1 MFTKK
6 DSEADDIRKVES
18 EAIASIIDK
27 DMVITGEI
35 SFQGKTKI
43 NGSVTGNI
51 SGEHLIVSTGGTIT
65 GDIKVA
71 SFTCF
76 GTLRGNVEAGIVIAR
91 KECVIRGKITA
102 GSLTV
107 EPGAVLD
114 GEIKA
119 AINKGMIAPAKP
131 NAASQPPLPEKPA
144 RVEKEEK

>member
-6 DSEADDIRKVES
+6 DTNVDDIRKVES

-27 DMVITGEI
+27 NMVITGEI

-43 NGSVTGNI
+43 DGTVTGNI
-51 SGEHLIVSTGGTIT
+51 RGEHLIVSASGKVT
-65 GDIKVA
+65 GDIKAV
-71 SFTCF
+71 SFSCF

-91 KECVIRGKITA
+91 KECTIHGKIIA

-119 AINKGMIAPAKP
+119 AMNKSMTVPE
-131 NAASQPPLPEKPA
+131 NADALSSPVPEEA
-144 RVEKEEK
+144 V

>member
-6 DSEADDIRKVES
+6 DTDTDDIRKAES

-27 DMVITGEI
+27 NMVITGEI
-35 SFQGKTKI
+35 TFQGKTKI
-43 NGSVTGNI
+43 DGVVTGNI
-51 SGEHLIVSTGGTIT
+51 TGEHLIVSAGGKIT

-71 SFTCF
+71 SFSCF
-76 GTLRGNVEAGIVIAR
+76 GAMRGNIEAGIVIAR
-91 KECVIRGKITA
+91 KECVIHGKIIA

-119 AINKGMIAPAKP
+119 AMNKGMIASA
-131 NAASQPPLPEKPA
+131 NSHTASQPPRPEETA
-144 RVEKEEK
+144 RPGGKEK

>member
-6 DSEADDIRKVES
+6 DTDMDDMRKAES
-18 EAIASIIDK
+18 EAVASVIDK
-27 DMVITGEI
+27 SMVVTGEI

-43 NGSVTGNI
+43 DGTITGNI
-51 SGEHLIVSTGGTIT
+51 NGEHLIVSSSGTIT
-65 GDIKVA
+65 GDVKVA
-71 SFTCF
+71 SFSCF

-91 KECVIRGKITA
+91 KECSIHGKILA

-119 AINKGMIAPAKP
+119 ALSKARPTPHKSDAAGVSFTPVETAPAGKK
-131 NAASQPPLPEKPA
+131 Q
-144 RVEKEEK
+144 

>member
-6 DSEADDIRKVES
+6 DTDTDDMRKAES
-18 EAIASIIDK
+18 EAVASIIDK
-27 DMVITGEI
+27 TMVITGEI

-43 NGSVTGNI
+43 DGTLTGNI
-51 SGEHLIVSTGGTIT
+51 SGEHLILSPSGKIT

-76 GTLRGNVEAGIVIAR
+76 GALRGNVDAGIVIAR
-91 KECVIRGKITA
+91 KGCVIHGKIVA

-119 AINKGMIAPAKP
+119 ALSKGRLAPETDPARLPSTPKETAPAG
-131 NAASQPPLPEKPA
+131 EK
-144 RVEKEEK
+144 K

>member
-6 DSEADDIRKVES
+6 DTDADDIRKAES

-27 DMVITGEI
+27 NMVITGEI

-43 NGSVTGNI
+43 DGVVTGNI
-51 SGEHLIVSTGGTIT
+51 SGEHLIVSASGKIT
-65 GDIKVA
+65 GDIKAV
-71 SFTCF
+71 SFSCF

-91 KECVIRGKITA
+91 KECAIHGKVIA

-119 AINKGMIAPAKP
+119 AMNKGMIV
-131 NAASQPPLPEKPA
+131 SQNSDPVSSPLVPEGTA
-144 RVEKEEK
+144 RVEKEER

>member
-6 DSEADDIRKVES
+6 DTDAEDIRKAES

-27 DMVITGEI
+27 NMVITGEI

-43 NGSVTGNI
+43 DGVVTGNI
-51 SGEHLIVSTGGTIT
+51 NGEHLIVSASGRIS
-65 GDIKVA
+65 GDIKAV
-71 SFTCF
+71 SFSCF

-91 KECVIRGKITA
+91 KECSIHGKIIA

-119 AINKGMIAPAKP
+119 AMNKGAAAPK
-131 NAASQPPLPEKPA
+131 NADAVSLPPLPEKTA
-144 RVEKEEK
+144 RAGKE

>member
-6 DSEADDIRKVES
+6 DTDADDLRKVES

-27 DMVITGEI
+27 SMMITGEI

-43 NGSVTGNI
+43 DGAITGNVN
-51 SGEHLIVSTGGTIT
+51 GEHLIVSASGKIT
-65 GDIKVA
+65 GDVKVT
-71 SFTCF
+71 SFSCF

-91 KECVIRGKITA
+91 KDCAIHGKIVA

-119 AINKGMIAPAKP
+119 ALNKGTPAAVSSADGAGLSP
-131 NAASQPPLPEKPA
+131 EAADEA
-144 RVEKEEK
+144 EE

>member
-6 DSEADDIRKVES
+6 EIDTEDIRKAES
-18 EAIASIIDK
+18 EAVASIIDK
-27 DMVITGEI
+27 SMVISGEI

-43 NGSVTGNI
+43 DGAITGNI
-51 SGEHLIVSTGGTIT
+51 NGEHLIVSPSGTVT

-71 SFTCF
+71 SFSCF

-91 KECVIRGKITA
+91 KECAIHGKIVA

-119 AINKGMIAPAKP
+119 ALSKARPSPNKADSASLPLTPGE
-131 NAASQPPLPEKPA
+131 AAAGKKQ
-144 RVEKEEK
+144 

>member
-6 DSEADDIRKVES
+6 DMIDTEDIRKAES
-18 EAIASIIDK
+18 EAVASIIDK
-27 DMVITGEI
+27 SMVITGEI
-35 SFQGKTKI
+35 AFQGKTKI
-43 NGSVTGNI
+43 DGAITGNI
-51 SGEHLIVSTGGTIT
+51 SGEHLIVSPTGSVT

-71 SFTCF
+71 SFSCF

-91 KECVIRGKITA
+91 KECAIHGKIVA

-119 AINKGMIAPAKP
+119 ALSKARPTPHKADAVSVSFTPVEAAPAAKK
-131 NAASQPPLPEKPA
+131 Q
-144 RVEKEEK
+144 